1 MEVEIV
7 RADPAGNITVLV
19 LSPVSDRRERA
30 ALAAALLADPDLRA
44 EQAGFVTPP
53 EDGGLWHL
61 EMAGGEFCG
70 NAARAF
76 GLFVAGQSGV
86 TGRGTVMITISGAP
100 RPLPVFVDTAAG
112 TAGLAMSGPL
122 AETSAVC
129 GGFSFPVYVFDGISH
144 AIAEN
149 IQPDE
154 RLLHSLRESL
164 DHPPAG
170 LPADAGRPADAGCPA
185 DAGRLADAGRPAD
198 ALGVMFYDSG
208 RRFMRPLVW
217 VRATG
222 TTVFE
227 SSCGSGSAAL
237 GVWLARNVR
246 DGGETRSL
254 AQPGG
259 TIETRVLKRGGRV
272 QRISIG
278 GKVGLGGPVRY
289 GR

>member
-7 RADPAGNITVLV
+7 RADPAGNITVFV
-19 LSPVSDRRERA
+19 LSPVADRREQT
-30 ALAAALLADPDLRA
+30 ALAASLLADPDLRA

-53 EDGGLWHL
+53 ADGGLWHL

-70 NAARAF
+70 NAARSF
-76 GLFVAGQSGV
+76 GLYVAGQTGV

-100 RPLPVFVDTAAG
+100 CPLPVFVDTVAG
-112 TAGLAMSGPL
+112 TAELAMGGPL
-122 AETSAVC
+122 AETSAEC
-129 GGFSFPVYVFDGISH
+129 GGRFFPVYVFDGISH

-149 IQPDE
+149 IQVDE
-154 RLLHSLRESL
+154 RLLHSLRKSL
-164 DHPPAG
+164 DAHPPAG
-170 LPADAGRPADAGCPA
+170 LPAAAC
-185 DAGRLADAGRPAD
+185 RPAD

-237 GVWLARNVR
+237 GVWLARNVH
-246 DGGETRSL
+246 DGGETTAL

-259 TIETRVLKRGGRV
+259 TIQTRVLKQGGRV

-289 GR
+289 VRSYPQIIQ